1 MKRHSFS
8 TVRRSKD
15 FYSAVVRFTLGLC
28 IALYV
33 WLGMSSGEFTITQS
47 QYNSFSFIFFT
58 ITLILGIDIFRRPDS
73 NIRRYITLVFDF
85 TCTTYAIF
93 LTGSGSGS
101 SEFILIY
108 IWLYIAYGTRYGSN
122 YLVAAVIL
130 VLFEYNYV
138 LLLEHTWSSNPLGC
152 SAQFFVLITM
162 PLYLHSMLRQLREAK
177 KAAEQATRAKSSFLA
192 TMSHEIRTP
201 MSGIIGTAH
210 LLQKTNQNKEQIEYT
225 EALLDAS
232 KSLHAL
238 IDDILDFSKIEANKL
253 QLQHCTFDLHH
264 TINEV
269 IAVLSPNAEHQSLDF
284 IVYID
289 PNLPSFVIGD
299 SQRIRQILFNLIG
312 NAIKFT
318 EEGEVTL
325 RVTAEEPS
333 ASLDNKPS
341 AALNNKPSTSLVNKS
356 SENQPSP
363 LSSDNITLRF
373 DIFDTGIGINKEQQ
387 GKIFDSFTQ
396 AENLQTHKFGG
407 TGLGTTISKQLV
419 EFMGGIIGVNS
430 TLGKGSHFWFQLSL
444 PIEKN
449 GNIEERYKN
458 LLAGKRVAIATCKNA
473 LHETLESYCK
483 YFGFNVE
490 RFYSESELLN
500 GLQQA
505 VKHHHPFDLVI
516 LSSGHDHTTPINA
529 ARKINELN
537 FGQYSIPK
545 KVFLCYL
552 SKRLELQQQ
561 EGDIFDAYI
570 TKPINFERFG
580 NELLELLRPERLQ
593 IEKSICC
600 ELENV
605 SLKILIAEDEDI
617 NAMVLTSFLQEAGHQ
632 TKRVLNGA
640 QAVEELA
647 QNTYDIAF
655 MDMRMPEMNGLD
667 AAIKWRACEADDQ
680 HIPIIALT
688 ANATTD
694 DREACLK
701 AGMDDFITKP
711 ISPEQLSSAI
721 KKFCSP
727 ALAAS

>member
-1 MKRHSFS
+1 MKLHSFS
-8 TVRRSKD
+8 TVRQSKD
-15 FYSAVVRFTLGLC
+15 FYSAAVRFTLGLC

-47 QYNSFSFIFFT
+47 QYNTFSSVFFT
-58 ITLILGIDIFRRPDS
+58 ITIVLGLDIFRRPES

-93 LTGSGSGS
+93 LTGSGS

-108 IWLYIAYGTRYGSN
+108 IWLYIAYGTRYGLN
-122 YLVAAVIL
+122 FLVAAVIL

-138 LLLEHTWSSNPLGC
+138 LLLEHAWSSNPLGC

-269 IAVLSPNAEHQSLDF
+269 IAVLSPNAEDQSLDF

-318 EEGEVTL
+318 SKGEVTL

-333 ASLDNKPS
+333 ASLDNK
-341 AALNNKPSTSLVNKS
+341 SLS
-356 SENQPSP
+356 SLENQSPP
-363 LSSDNITLRF
+363 LSNDNITLRF

-387 GKIFDSFTQ
+387 GRIFDSFTQ

-430 TLGKGSHFWFQLSL
+430 ILGKGSHFWFQLSL
-444 PIEKN
+444 PIEKY
-449 GNIEERYKN
+449 GNIEQRYKH
-458 LLAGKRVAIATCKNA
+458 LLAGKRVAIVTCKNA
-473 LHETLESYCK
+473 LHETLESYCD
-483 YFGFNVE
+483 YFGFDVE
-490 RFYSESELLN
+490 RFYSKSELLN

-516 LSSGHDHTTPINA
+516 LSSGHDHSTPINT
-529 ARKINELN
+529 ARKINELD

-561 EGDIFDAYI
+561 EGALFDAYI
-570 TKPINFERFG
+570 TKPINFERLG
-580 NELLELLRPERLQ
+580 NELLELLSPESLQ
-593 IEKSICC
+593 VEKSVCC
-600 ELENV
+600 ELENI

-617 NAMVLTSFLQEAGHQ
+617 NAMVLTSFLQDAGHQ

-667 AAIKWRACEADDQ
+667 AAITWRAQEADDQ
-680 HIPIIALT
+680 HVPIIALT

-727 ALAAS
+727 ALAAL